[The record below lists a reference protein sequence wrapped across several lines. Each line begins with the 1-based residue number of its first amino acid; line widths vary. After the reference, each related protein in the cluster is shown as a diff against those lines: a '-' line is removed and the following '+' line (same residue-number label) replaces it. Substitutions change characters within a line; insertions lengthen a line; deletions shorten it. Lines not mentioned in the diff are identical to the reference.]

1 MSQGE
6 LVHACVCA
14 CVLVYTLVYMLVYML
29 VNVLDTVLDEISW
42 QGPDMTCEADRG
54 KRVFILMFR
63 CTFTQPGRLSL

>member
-1 MSQGE
+1 MVAIKTMEFECHTVS
-6 LVHACVCA
+6 LCMFVCV
-14 CVLVYTLVYMLVYML
+14 LVYML

-42 QGPDMTCEADRG
+42 QGPDRTCEADRG

>member
-1 MSQGE
+1 MTQGE
-6 LVHACVCA
+6 LVHVCVCA
-14 CVLVYTLVYMLVYML
+14 CVLVYTL

-63 CTFTQPGRLSL
+63 CTFTQPGRFSL